1 MSPRE
6 RTKREPGEGVG
17 GTTDADG
24 PRIDARSPH
33 RRLPAGRVV
42 VALSFLASLGLL
54 LAVAPEAL
62 AAAGNDVAKNL
73 GDLLRGYAAQ
83 IYGGVLAIVSLI
95 FLINRRYIEL
105 MTFLVAA
112 VVVGWMVFS
121 PDAIAKAAR
130 AIGKQILG

>member
-1 MSPRE
+1 MSARDQS
-6 RTKREPGEGVG
+6 
-17 GTTDADG
+17 TDATNPDADLRG
-24 PRIDARSPH
+24 PAPLRPTRRIT
-33 RRLPAGRVV
+33 RRLL
-42 VALSFLASLGLL
+42 VAVTFLASLTLML
-54 LAVAPEAL
+54 VTAPEAL
-62 AAAGNDVAKNL
+62 AASGNDVAKNL

-83 IYGGVLAIVSLI
+83 IYGGVIAIVSLI

-105 MTFLVAA
+105 ASFLVAA